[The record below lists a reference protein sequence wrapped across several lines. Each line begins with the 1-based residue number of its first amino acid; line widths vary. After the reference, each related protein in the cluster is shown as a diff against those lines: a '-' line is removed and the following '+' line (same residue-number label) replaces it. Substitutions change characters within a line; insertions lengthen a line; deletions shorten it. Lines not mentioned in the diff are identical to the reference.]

1 MFINE
6 TVWIRTPLEET
17 AVCLPMA
24 EIELDC
30 VFGHVITKAAVL
42 RDSLDQGKYLLGNKT
57 AALFE
62 EVKKNK
68 EIQVYMV
75 NAVETRSQKKLTEES
90 KQDLNMSEETIPES
104 NEKNKE
110 SPDDELDDILP
121 LIQPEIS
128 ESNLIKLSHKDFA
141 KEQMNSAELKTLF
154 EEAKSGSSKKNHYIV
169 KNNLL
174 FFQKEDK
181 DGTKRKCLVVPENDV
196 EDFVKTCDKCQR
208 VGKPQ
213 DKKKAPLKIV
223 PVITEI
229 FTKINIDAS
238 GPLPMTPSGNK
249 YIITAL
255 CMSSR
260 YPDAIPVANLCSTT
274 VVNALLQIFSR
285 MGFPRELQT
294 DQGTSFM
301 SALTTEFL
309 ERFGV
314 KVVRSSV
321 YHPQSNPVERMHRT
335 LKRILRVLCL
345 EAIPDWEK
353 ILPQALFAL
362 RTVIHDST
370 GFSPAELVHGKNLR
384 TPVMLLYEKLTEE
397 EHVESSVVDYVFELI
412 NRMKRCQELAI
423 LHMED
428 SKQKQKLWYDRRT
441 VKRQFQLGE
450 LVLVIAPSRPNKLSV
465 QWVGPGEIVQQLSET
480 NYVVKFPEKDK
491 THVYHVNMLKP
502 YHQREEN
509 INLLCINPLKHD
521 EEEDIPSLELENERS
536 GWSKILS
543 DVQLNSKLSQIQR
556 GQLKGLLYE
565 YSNLF
570 SNIPGCTDLAEHDIE
585 LESERAIVAKP
596 YRMSP
601 RQIEILKSE
610 VNKMLELKIIE
621 PGESDFTSPLILV
634 EAQGKEARPCIDY
647 RRLNK
652 VTRTQFFP
660 LPNIEELLEKV
671 SAAKYISILDLTRGR
686 LMANLLRNCE
696 DFAVPYLDDIAIF
709 SLAWDDHLKHLK
721 DVFERLRSA
730 KLHIKP
736 SKCQFAQA
744 YVKYLGHLVGQGL
757 RTPGELKVQVIKD
770 FPIPT
775 NKTQVRAFLGLSG
788 YYRRYIPE
796 FSVIAAP
803 LTDLLKG
810 RNRKS
815 TVDWNTSCQNAF
827 EELKTRLSKNPV
839 LYSPDFTKPFII
851 QCDASNL
858 GIGVVL
864 SQGEVCLVGR
874 VVCAEHLARQGFY
887 LLSDYEE
894 QELASCC

>member
-1 MFINE
+1 
-6 TVWIRTPLEET
+6 
-17 AVCLPMA
+17 
-24 EIELDC
+24 
-30 VFGHVITKAAVL
+30 
-42 RDSLDQGKYLLGNKT
+42 
-57 AALFE
+57 
-62 EVKKNK
+62 
-68 EIQVYMV
+68 
-75 NAVETRSQKKLTEES
+75 
-90 KQDLNMSEETIPES
+90 
-104 NEKNKE
+104 
-110 SPDDELDDILP
+110 
-121 LIQPEIS
+121 
-128 ESNLIKLSHKDFA
+128 
-141 KEQMNSAELKTLF
+141 
-154 EEAKSGSSKKNHYIV
+154 
-169 KNNLL
+169 
-174 FFQKEDK
+174 
-181 DGTKRKCLVVPENDV
+181 
-196 EDFVKTCDKCQR
+196 
-208 VGKPQ
+208 
-213 DKKKAPLKIV
+213 
-223 PVITEI
+223 
-229 FTKINIDAS
+229 
-238 GPLPMTPSGNK
+238 
-249 YIITAL
+249 
-255 CMSSR
+255 
-260 YPDAIPVANLCSTT
+260 
-274 VVNALLQIFSR
+274 
-285 MGFPRELQT
+285 
-294 DQGTSFM
+294 
-301 SALTTEFL
+301 
-309 ERFGV
+309 
-314 KVVRSSV
+314 
-321 YHPQSNPVERMHRT
+321 MHRT

-370 GFSPAELVHGKNLR
+370 GFSPAELVHRKNLW
-384 TPVMLLYEKLTEE
+384 THVMLLYEKLTEE
-397 EHVESSVVDYVFELI
+397 ERVESSVGDYVFELI

-428 SKQKQKLWYDRRT
+428 AKQKQKLWYDRRT

-509 INLLCINPLKHD
+509 INLLCINPLNHD
-521 EEEDIPSLELENERS
+521 EEEDLPSLELENDRS
-536 GWSKILS
+536 GWSKIIS

-556 GQLKGLLYE
+556 GQLKELLYE

-585 LESERAIVAKP
+585 LESERAIVLL
-596 YRMSP
+596 S
-601 RQIEILKSE
+601 
-610 VNKMLELKIIE
+610 
-621 PGESDFTSPLILV
+621 LI
-634 EAQGKEARPCIDY
+634 GKEARPCIDY

-660 LPNIEELLEKV
+660 LRNIEELLEKV
-671 SAAKYISILDLTRGR
+671 SAAKYISILDLTRG
-686 LMANLLRNCE
+686 NCE

-721 DVFERLRSA
+721 DVFDRLCSA

-810 RNRKS
+810 RNLKS
-815 TVDWNTSCQNAF
+815 TVDWNSSCQNAF

-851 QCDASNL
+851 QCDASDL
-858 GIGVVL
+858 RIGVVL
-864 SQGEVCLVGR
+864 SQVCENEEHPIMFLSKKLSLAEQKYSTTEKECAAIIFALQKLKCYLDGHQKFVIQTDHNPLVWSSAPKCPGGPPIDR
-874 VVCAEHLARQGFY
+874 DPFNAIPGIVT
-887 LLSDYEE
+887 SDINCIHYDNPKKNKLWGPRGHAPTVEF
-894 QELASCC
+894 S

>member
-1 MFINE
+1 
-6 TVWIRTPLEET
+6 
-17 AVCLPMA
+17 
-24 EIELDC
+24 
-30 VFGHVITKAAVL
+30 
-42 RDSLDQGKYLLGNKT
+42 
-57 AALFE
+57 
-62 EVKKNK
+62 
-68 EIQVYMV
+68 
-75 NAVETRSQKKLTEES
+75 
-90 KQDLNMSEETIPES
+90 
-104 NEKNKE
+104 
-110 SPDDELDDILP
+110 
-121 LIQPEIS
+121 
-128 ESNLIKLSHKDFA
+128 
-141 KEQMNSAELKTLF
+141 
-154 EEAKSGSSKKNHYIV
+154 
-169 KNNLL
+169 
-174 FFQKEDK
+174 
-181 DGTKRKCLVVPENDV
+181 
-196 EDFVKTCDKCQR
+196 
-208 VGKPQ
+208 
-213 DKKKAPLKIV
+213 
-223 PVITEI
+223 
-229 FTKINIDAS
+229 
-238 GPLPMTPSGNK
+238 
-249 YIITAL
+249 
-255 CMSSR
+255 MSSR

-274 VVNALLQIFSR
+274 VINALLQIFSR

-384 TPVMLLYEKLTEE
+384 TPVMLLYEQLTEE

-428 SKQKQKLWYDRRT
+428 AKQKQKLWYDRRT

-521 EEEDIPSLELENERS
+521 EEEDIPSLELENE
-536 GWSKILS
+536 
-543 DVQLNSKLSQIQR
+543 
-556 GQLKGLLYE
+556 
-565 YSNLF
+565 SNLF

-610 VNKMLELKIIE
+610 VNKMLEPKIIE

-671 SAAKYISILDLTRGR
+671 SAAKYISILDLTRGYWQIPLSPRAQRYASFVTTFGTFKPLRLPFGLKNAPYCFRR

-721 DVFERLRSA
+721 DVFDRLRSA

-788 YYRRYIPE
+788 YYKRYIPE

-803 LTDLLKG
+803 LTDLLTG
-810 RNRKS
+810 QNRKS
-815 TVDWNTSCQNAF
+815 TVDWNSSCQNAF

-858 GIGVVL
+858 GKGVVL
-864 SQGEVCLVGR
+864 SQVYENEEHPIMFLSKKLSLAEQKYSTTEKECVAIIFAVQKLKCYLDGHQKFVIQTDHNPLVWLEKNTGTNPR
-874 VVCAEHLARQGFY
+874 
-887 LLSDYEE
+887 LLRWSLILQAFNYEIAYRKGK
-894 QELASCC
+894 QNQNADSLSRIP